1 MKIKALF
8 WSLFAASLTLLVC
21 LHYSRSLRQSAP
33 EGSLP
38 EAIEHASS
46 RTQASSKAEGVGET
60 EASAED
66 DAVARE
72 QWVMSRHGFNLG
84 VPPHAYADAM
94 AQRRRME
101 AASMAVR
108 SRAATSSPSWT
119 FIGPMPMKGQ
129 FANFGGQAT
138 PPNDTGYGPAFDA
151 AGRVSAV
158 AIDPSGNIYVG
169 AASGGVWLSTN
180 HGNSFS
186 WISGGP
192 NGLPTQAIGSIAI
205 DSTNTSPPTVYV
217 GTGEGNGSD
226 SLYGLG
232 LWATQNFGATWTPVD
247 ASEFSGNG
255 AYQAFTSLDVPCD
268 ALFAGTGN
276 GISFSRGVSEI
287 NECEPGVFSTGFD
300 CEQGAIYESIPPSPG
315 TNWNRIFGM
324 GNPQDPNGGPV
335 RSLAIGAIIDTQSFA
350 EIPAMFATIDGLGL
364 ISTEDSTGLPFTCGS
379 GTLSPFDV
387 AGLGNSVL
395 VQPFPGAVGRS
406 SVATGNPVA
415 MAFGNPAPD
424 QQIYAMIGDVDNRH
438 YYGFFSSGAGGESW
452 TQETTPCAGTTDTGA
467 TWSTNPTDCTAAG
480 ASSAAGATSIDGT
493 RATGVSSQS
502 SYDQVLAVWPGD
514 PTASTVYFGGIGIY
528 RSTDGGASW
537 DFIAQNGGTHCDQH
551 AIAFDPTDNTHM
563 YVGNDGGL
571 FRFDTSTDEWTA
583 LNDTINSGQIYGIG
597 PHPTDNNQVLAG
609 FQDNGVQLY
618 SGALGWD
625 FSWTADG
632 GFTAFDYSDPTVA
645 YMDADTSGGV
655 PQLKSS
661 NTGGV
666 I

>member
-1 MKIKALF
+1 M
-8 WSLFAASLTLLVC
+8 
-21 LHYSRSLRQSAP
+21 
-33 EGSLP
+33 
-38 EAIEHASS
+38 
-46 RTQASSKAEGVGET
+46 
-60 EASAED
+60 
-66 DAVARE
+66 
-72 QWVMSRHGFNLG
+72 
-84 VPPHAYADAM
+84 
-94 AQRRRME
+94 
-101 AASMAVR
+101 
-108 SRAATSSPSWT
+108 
-119 FIGPMPMKGQ
+119 
-129 FANFGGQAT
+129 
-138 PPNDTGYGPAFDA
+138 
-151 AGRVSAV
+151 
-158 AIDPSGNIYVG
+158 
-169 AASGGVWLSTN
+169 
-180 HGNSFS
+180 
-186 WISGGP
+186 
-192 NGLPTQAIGSIAI
+192 
-205 DSTNTSPPTVYV
+205 
-217 GTGEGNGSD
+217 
-226 SLYGLG
+226 
-232 LWATQNFGATWTPVD
+232 
-247 ASEFSGNG
+247 
-255 AYQAFTSLDVPCD
+255 
-268 ALFAGTGN
+268 
-276 GISFSRGVSEI
+276 
-287 NECEPGVFSTGFD
+287 
-300 CEQGAIYESIPPSPG
+300 
-315 TNWNRIFGM
+315 
-324 GNPQDPNGGPV
+324 
-335 RSLAIGAIIDTQSFA
+335 
-350 EIPAMFATIDGLGL
+350 
-364 ISTEDSTGLPFTCGS
+364 
-379 GTLSPFDV
+379 
-387 AGLGNSVL
+387 
-395 VQPFPGAVGRS
+395 QPFPGAVGRS

-452 TQETTPCAGTTDTGA
+452 QPQETTPTVPCAGTTDTGA

-528 RSTDGGASW
+528 RSTDGGVSW

-666 I
+666 IGSWNRQDGLVPLPPPATGYTVQGKQPRGGNDGQQ